1 MDLFQWIT
9 QACNSLT
16 STVAPSVDSIGV
28 HICVALAT
36 IMLVWFGVQEA
47 LASAHGGPGF
57 NMGRFLSFFMLIT
70 FAYTM
75 VKFYDSS
82 IPGIGY
88 SLKGFINGGAQQL
101 VDLIGTD
108 SANQI
113 LNTLKQAES
122 SEGPGMMSTLTSP
135 YNAIIYAL
143 IQVLIAGLSA
153 LISVIIAYGAVAS
166 SIVGLLGPI
175 FIPFLVFDKL
185 EFLFWG
191 WLRAFL
197 GFSFYKVVAAATL
210 SILSQLLAHYYAMMS
225 GFVDPATMVEKLPV
239 LILLVVVNGF
249 ILLKIPAM
257 TATIFSGHTGGHD
270 AGTGVITGLATTAAT
285 AALMG

>member
-1 MDLFQWIT
+1 MDLLSWIT
-9 QACNSLT
+9 QACSSLT
-16 STVAPSVDSIGV
+16 SSVSPSVDAMGV

-47 LASAHGGPGF
+47 LASAQGGPGF
-57 NMGRFLSFFMLIT
+57 SMGRFLNFFMLIT
-70 FAYTM
+70 FAYVM
-75 VKFYDSS
+75 VNFYDSS

-88 SLKGFINGGAQQL
+88 SLKGFINGGAQHL

-108 SANQI
+108 SAANI
-113 LNTLKQAES
+113 LNTLRQAETN
-122 SEGPGMMSTLTSP
+122 EGPGMMATVTNP
-135 YNAIIYAL
+135 YNAIIFAL
-143 IQVLIAGLSA
+143 IQVLIALLSA

-166 SIVGLLGPI
+166 AVVGMLGPI

-210 SILSQLLAHYYAMMS
+210 SILSQLLAHYYSMMS
-225 GFVDPATMVEKLPV
+225 GFVDPAQMVEKLPV

-270 AGTGVITGLATTAAT
+270 AGTGIITGLATTA
-285 AALMG
+285 LMG

>member
-1 MDLFQWIT
+1 MDLLSWIT
-9 QACNSLT
+9 QACSSLT
-16 STVAPSVDSIGV
+16 NSVSPSVDAMGV

-47 LASAHGGPGF
+47 LASAQGGPGF
-57 NMGRFLSFFMLIT
+57 SIGKFLNFFMLIT
-70 FAYTM
+70 FAYVM

-108 SANQI
+108 SATSI
-113 LNTLKQAES
+113 LNTLKQAEAN
-122 SEGPGMMSTLTSP
+122 EGPGMVSAVMNP
-135 YNAIIYAL
+135 YNAIILAL

-153 LISVIIAYGAVAS
+153 LISVIIAYGAIAS
-166 SIVGLLGPI
+166 TIVGLLGPI

-197 GFSFYKVVAAATL
+197 GFTFYKVVAAATL
-210 SILSQLLAHYYAMMS
+210 SVLSQLLAHYYAMMS
-225 GFVDPATMVEKLPV
+225 GFTDPGTMVKQLPI
-239 LILLVVVNGF
+239 LILLVLVNGF

-257 TATIFSGHTGGHD
+257 TATIFSGHVGGHD
-270 AGTGVITGLATTAAT
+270 AGTGIVSSLATTAAT
-285 AALMG
+285 GALMG

>member
-1 MDLFQWIT
+1 MDLLIWIT
-9 QACNSLT
+9 QACTTLT
-16 STVAPSVDSIGV
+16 NTVGPSIDSMGV
-28 HICVALAT
+28 HICISLAT

-47 LASAHGGPGF
+47 LASAQGGPGF
-57 NMGRFLSFFMLIT
+57 SMGKFLNFFMLIT
-70 FAYTM
+70 FAYVM
-75 VKFYDSS
+75 VKFYDST

-88 SLKGFINGGAQQL
+88 SLKGFINGGAQYL
-101 VDLIGTD
+101 VSQIGTD
-108 SANQI
+108 SATNI
-113 LNTLKQAES
+113 LNTLQQAQTN
-122 SEGPGMMSTLTSP
+122 EGPGMMSTITSP
-135 YNAIIYAL
+135 YNAIIFAL

-166 SIVGLLGPI
+166 SIVGMLGPI

-210 SILSQLLAHYYAMMS
+210 SVLSQLLAHYYSMMS
-225 GFVDPATMVEKLPV
+225 GFVDPGQMVKQLPI
-239 LILLVVVNGF
+239 LILLVLVNGF

-257 TATIFSGHTGGHD
+257 TATIFSGHTSGHD
-270 AGTGVITGLATTAAT
+270 AGTGIISSIAMTA
-285 AALMG
+285 MMS

>member
-1 MDLFQWIT
+1 MDLLGWIT
-9 QACNSLT
+9 QACTNLT
-16 STVAPSVDSIGV
+16 NTISPSVDSMGV

-47 LASAHGGPGF
+47 LASAQGGPGF
-57 NMGRFLSFFMLIT
+57 SMAKFLSFFMLIT
-70 FAYTM
+70 FAYVL

-88 SLKGFINGGAQQL
+88 SLKGFINGGAQYL
-101 VDLIGTD
+101 VNQIGTD
-108 SANQI
+108 SAANI

-122 SEGPGMMSTLTSP
+122 SEGPGMMSTMTSP
-135 YNAIIYAL
+135 YNAIIFAL

-153 LISVIIAYGAVAS
+153 LVSVIIAYGAIAS
-166 SIVGLLGPI
+166 SIVGMLGPI

-210 SILSQLLAHYYAMMS
+210 SILSQLLSHYYAMMG
-225 GFVDPATMVEKLPV
+225 GFVDPGTMVAQLPL
-239 LILLVVVNGF
+239 LILLVMVCGF
-249 ILLKIPAM
+249 MILKIPAM
-257 TATIFSGHTGGHD
+257 TATIFSGHHGGHD
-270 AGTGVITGLATTAAT
+270 AGTGLIASAAT
-285 AALMG
+285 MALMG

>member
-1 MDLFQWIT
+1 MDLLNWIT
-9 QACNSLT
+9 QACSSLT
-16 STVAPSVDSIGV
+16 STVSPSVDSIGV
-28 HICVALAT
+28 HICIALAT

-57 NMGRFLSFFMLIT
+57 NMAKFLSFFMLIT

-88 SLKGFINGGAQQL
+88 SLKGFINGGAQYL
-101 VDLIGTD
+101 VNQIGTD
-108 SANQI
+108 SATNI
-113 LNTLKQAES
+113 LNTLQQAQTN
-122 SEGPGMMSTLTSP
+122 EGPGMMSTVANP

-166 SIVGLLGPI
+166 TIIGILGPI

-197 GFSFYKVVAAATL
+197 GFSFLQGCGGCDIEHSVAIARALLRHHVGLRRSGANGQAASHADSFGPRQRL
-210 SILSQLLAHYYAMMS
+210 H
-225 GFVDPATMVEKLPV
+225 PAQD
-239 LILLVVVNGF
+239 
-249 ILLKIPAM
+249 
-257 TATIFSGHTGGHD
+257 SGHDGNYLLRTHGR
-270 AGTGVITGLATTAAT
+270 T
-285 AALMG
+285 